1 MSVTAVGPALGINGP
16 LPVAPPYSLLKAP
29 GVLAGTREWLNGV
42 SVWGYPCDTPELWEP
57 CSSGTFRVKSDES
70 EWNVPRFDSF
80 AAYHP
85 FMCSTIS
92 GAEAFAERAEAV
104 IDATISHAVE
114 QALSQGVD
122 GSTNAFFGDTNLTAL
137 ASAAAVTPDE
147 GLSYLE
153 NAIGA
158 TGRMGL
164 IHADPAV
171 VSAWGFDKL
180 ETGGVLRTA
189 NGTPVVSGGG
199 YIGADPVSESTAAA
213 GQSWVFA
220 TGPVQV
226 YVEDAAR
233 TELMEY
239 VDQSNNL
246 ATYRAEKYALAMWD
260 TCLQVAVLIDWDA

>member
-1 MSVTAVGPALGINGP
+1 MSITAVGPALGINGP
-16 LPVAPPYSLLKAP
+16 LPVAPPYSLLKVP
-29 GVLAGTREWLNGV
+29 GVLAGTSEWLNGV

-70 EWNVPRFDSF
+70 DWNLPRFDSF

-92 GAEAFAERAEAV
+92 GTDEFAARAEAV

-114 QALSQGVD
+114 RALSQGVD
-122 GSTNAFFGDTNLTAL
+122 GSTNAFFGDTNLDVL
-137 ASAAAVTPDE
+137 GGGAVTPAE

-164 IHADPAV
+164 IHSDPAV
-171 VSAWGFDKL
+171 VAAWGFDKL
-180 ETGGVLRTA
+180 ETNGVLRTA

-199 YIGADPVSESTAAA
+199 YIGADPVAEASPTG

-226 YVEDAAR
+226 YVEDAPR
-233 TELMEY
+233 TTLMEY
-239 VDQSNNL
+239 VDRATNL
-246 ATYRAEKYALAMWD
+246 ATYRAEKYAIAMWD
-260 TCLQVAVLIDWDA
+260 TCLQVAVLIDWDT